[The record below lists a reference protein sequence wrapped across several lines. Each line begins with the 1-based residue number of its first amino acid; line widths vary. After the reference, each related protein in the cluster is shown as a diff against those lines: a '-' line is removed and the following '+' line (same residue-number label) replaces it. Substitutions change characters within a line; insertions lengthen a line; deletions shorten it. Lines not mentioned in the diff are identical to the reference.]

1 MKRLIIL
8 VCIALICVVAVG
20 CTGSQSSGELPAQEA
35 ALQPKA
41 INAPVEPVQTISLLI
56 GAESEQ
62 VFLDGAALFA
72 QKVAQLSNGALRI
85 QVVSVEDPGTQFAEE
100 NACFALL
107 ESSANASF
115 SRFFS
120 VVSQP
125 FLYNSYLHFTSSLN
139 SARVLKYVGE
149 DMLLTKNAL
158 PLAAFYTGSP
168 QFISAWRTSNLA
180 LIKDSPILLNPDNG
194 GVAAF
199 QALGAIVDEIEDDS
213 LRLQLLTQLEI
224 EGAEFS
230 LDTLE
235 GADLKGEKFFL
246 TMTYHKIDPLW
257 LVVNGD
263 YYKELSEKERAILQE
278 SCAFLFS
285 AIDGKVLER
294 EQAVQN
300 ALSDQNITILTDFS
314 AARRVIAQKAEE
326 NKGLLPNIEEQ
337 YLRNMIAEMAEYA
350 H

>member
-8 VCIALICVVAVG
+8 VCAVLICAAVGG
-20 CTGSQSSGELPAQEA
+20 CTGSQSSGGLPAQEA
-35 ALQPKA
+35 GSQPKV
-41 INAPVEPVQTISLLI
+41 INAPAERAQTIVLLI
-56 GAESEQ
+56 GADSKQ
-62 VFLDGAALFA
+62 VFINGAELFA
-72 QKVAQLSNGALRI
+72 QKVAQLSSGALRI
-85 QVVSVEDPGTQFAEE
+85 QVISVEDPGTQFIED

-107 ESSANASF
+107 ESSTNTSF

-120 VVSQP
+120 VASQP

-139 SARVLKYVGE
+139 SARILKYVGE
-149 DMLLTKNAL
+149 DMLPARNAL

-180 LIKDSPILLNPDNG
+180 FIKDSPVLLNPDNG
-194 GVAAF
+194 GEVAF

-213 LRLQLLTQLEI
+213 VRLQLLTQLEV

-235 GADLKGEKFFL
+235 GVDLKGEKFFL

-263 YYKELSEKERAILQE
+263 YYKGLSEKERAILQE
-278 SCAFLFS
+278 SCAFLFN
-285 AIDGKVLER
+285 AIDNKVLER

-326 NKGLLPNIEEQ
+326 DKGSLPNIEEQ
-337 YLRNMIAEMAEYA
+337 YLLNMIAEMAEYA